1 MRKYKEKI
9 VYHYCSAETFMSI
22 ISNATLRACNIRK
35 SNDYTEVINCIDV
48 FMISMRNA
56 LQIYGNEN
64 KDDIVFHEF
73 LKDLDTD
80 WLIETAIDN
89 ESCTYYC
96 VCFSEAQDLLSQWR
110 GYADNGSGVA
120 IGFDDRFFER
130 TTDYCNMKYCPV
142 EYNLPGVKS
151 DLTRYIYNRIK
162 KTHDVKKDV
171 LTCSDYESTLSL
183 IINAM
188 VYNAIFY
195 KNDAFSEEREWRLVY
210 YPFGSVRNL
219 SIRHKTSEMATH
231 QLYYDKMDDIAKY
244 GTQHK
249 GLQRNP
255 IQFMLRDKS
264 ITSYVDLSF
273 RDVLPYCIREIV
285 LGPKNVMDD
294 LDLRLFLTENG
305 VDLSFT
311 KIVRSASTYR

>member
-1 MRKYKEKI
+1 MKKYKSKT
-9 VYHYCSAETFMSI
+9 VYHYCSAETLMSI
-22 ISNATLRACNIRK
+22 ISNSTLRASNIRK

-48 FMISMRNA
+48 FMVSMRNA
-56 LQIYGNEN
+56 LQKYSIKN
-64 KDDIVFHEF
+64 KDDLVFHDF
-73 LKDLDTD
+73 IKDLDTD
-80 WLIETAIDN
+80 LLIETAINN

-96 VCFSEAQDLLSQWR
+96 VCFSESQDLLSQWR
-110 GYADNGSGVA
+110 GYADDGSGVA
-120 IGFDDRFFER
+120 IGFDDSFFIR
-130 TTDYCNMKYCPV
+130 TTDYCHIKYAPV
-142 EYNLPGVKS
+142 EYNSLDVKS

-162 KTHDVKKDV
+162 KTHDVMQDRLK
-171 LTCSDYESTLSL
+171 CSDYESTLSL
-183 IINAM
+183 ILNAM

-219 SIRHKTSEMATH
+219 SIRHKAGEMSTN
-231 QLYYDKMDDIAKY
+231 QLYYDKMRDVAQY

-249 GLQRNP
+249 GLERSP
-255 IQFMLRDKS
+255 IRFMLRDRS
-264 ITSYVDLSF
+264 IISYVDLNF
-273 RDVLPYCIREIV
+273 RDILPYCIKEIV

-305 VDLSFT
+305 IDLSFT